1 LHKNQTLMQPRH
13 LIVIGGGASGVFCA
27 VNAAGLTKGL
37 KITVVE
43 KTHRLLAKVEVS
55 GGGRCNVTHQSNDI
69 DKMSA
74 CYPRGRHF
82 VRKAFHQF
90 FTDDTLSWFSERGV
104 NIVAESDGRMFP
116 STNKSETIIRCL
128 LSEAERHHVQFRLRS
143 EVIGISKEDGS
154 FKIQLNDGTTLTADF
169 VFIASGGQQKSASL
183 QWIAETGHEII
194 PPVPSLF
201 TFNLPG
207 HPILKLM
214 GVSVSE
220 AALTIVGT
228 KFRNTGPVLITHWG
242 LSGPG
247 VLRLSAMAAR
257 ALHEVGY
264 KFNIHADWLPS
275 WSREEIKS
283 EMVLMRN
290 ERGGQFIITRSLFG
304 LPLRLWLFFVET
316 AGIESDKRWADLPAA
331 RQSALIELL
340 KGQIFE
346 VSGKT
351 TFKEEFVTAGGVS
364 TRQVDPSSMQSRL
377 IDGLYFG
384 GEVLDVDGITGGY
397 NFQHAWTSGWI
408 AARHI
413 SDRV

>member
-1 LHKNQTLMQPRH
+1 MQPRH
-13 LIVIGGGASGVFCA
+13 LVVIGGGASGIFCA
-27 VNAAGLTKGL
+27 VNAAGRSAGL
-37 KITVVE
+37 KVTVIE

-55 GGGRCNVTHQSNDI
+55 GGGRCNVTHQCDDI
-69 DKMSA
+69 DEMSA

-82 VRKAFHQF
+82 VRKSFHHF
-90 FTDDTLSWFSERGV
+90 FTDDTLSWFSERG
-104 NIVAESDGRMFP
+104 IKIIAESDGRMFP

-128 LSEAERHHVQFRLRS
+128 LSEAEKHHVQFRLRS
-143 EVIGISKEDGS
+143 EVTGITKEDPG
-154 FKIQLNDGTTLTADF
+154 FKVQLSDGAILYADF
-169 VFIASGGQQKSASL
+169 VFIASGGQQKSAAFH
-183 QWIAETGHEII
+183 WIAETGHEII

-220 AALTIVGT
+220 AVLTIVGM
-228 KFRNTGPVLITHWG
+228 KFRNSGPVLITHWG

-257 ALHEVGY
+257 ALHESGY
-264 KFNIHADWLPS
+264 KFNVHADWLPS

-283 EMVLMRN
+283 EIGLLRM
-290 ERGGQFIITRSLFG
+290 EKGGQFIISKSLFG
-304 LPLRLWLFFVET
+304 LPSRLWQFFVET
-316 AGIESDKRWADLPAA
+316 AGIEPDRRWADLPTTKM
-331 RQSALIELL
+331 SALLELL

-346 VSGKT
+346 VIGKT

-377 IDGLYFG
+377 MDGLYFG

>member
-1 LHKNQTLMQPRH
+1 MQPPH
-13 LIVIGGGASGVFCA
+13 LIVIGGGASGIFCA
-27 VNAAGLTKGL
+27 VNAAGMVPGL
-37 KITVVE
+37 KVTVVE

-55 GGGRCNVTHQSNDI
+55 GGGRCNVTHQCDDI
-69 DKMSA
+69 DEMSA

-82 VRKAFHQF
+82 VRKSFYQF

-104 NIVAESDGRMFP
+104 HIVAESDGRMFP

-143 EVIGISKEDGS
+143 EVIGIVKDDSG
-154 FKIQLNDGTTLTADF
+154 FKVQLNDGSSLNADF
-169 VFIASGGQQKSASL
+169 VFIASGGQQKSAAF
-183 QWIAETGHEII
+183 QWIADTGHEII

-214 GVSVSE
+214 GVSVTE
-220 AALTIVGT
+220 AALTIVGM
-228 KFRNTGPVLITHWG
+228 KFRSAGPVLITHWG

-247 VLRLSAMAAR
+247 VLRLSAIAAR
-257 ALHEVGY
+257 SLHDVSY
-264 KFNIHADWLPS
+264 KFNVHADWLPS
-275 WSREEIKS
+275 WSRDEIKL
-283 EMVLMRN
+283 EMGMCRN
-290 ERGGQFIITRSLFG
+290 EKGGQFIISRSLFG
-304 LPLRLWLFFVET
+304 LPLRLWQFFVESV
-316 AGIESDKRWADLPAA
+316 GIESDRRWADLPTA
-331 RQSALIELL
+331 RQSSLIELL
-340 KGQIFE
+340 KGQLFE
-346 VSGKT
+346 VIGKT

-364 TRQVDPSSMQSRL
+364 TRQVDPTSMQSRL